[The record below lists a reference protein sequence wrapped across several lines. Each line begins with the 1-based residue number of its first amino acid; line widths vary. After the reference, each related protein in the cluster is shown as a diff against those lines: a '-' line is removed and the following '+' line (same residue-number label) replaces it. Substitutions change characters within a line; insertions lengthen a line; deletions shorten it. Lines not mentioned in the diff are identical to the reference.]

1 MERQIRQIE
10 MVKEEK
16 PTPEYILELVT
27 TAENLTKVYLDHL

>member
-1 MERQIRQIE
+1 

-27 TAENLTKVYLDHL
+27 TAENLAKVYLDHL

>member
-1 MERQIRQIE
+1 MERQIRHIE

-27 TAENLTKVYLDHL
+27 TAENLTKV